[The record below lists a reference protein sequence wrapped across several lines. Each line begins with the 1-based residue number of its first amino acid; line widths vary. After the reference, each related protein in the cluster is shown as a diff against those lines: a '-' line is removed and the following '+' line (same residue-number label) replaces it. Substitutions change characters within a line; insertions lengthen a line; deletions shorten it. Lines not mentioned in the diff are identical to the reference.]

1 MNYYL
6 AVDIGAS
13 SGRHILS
20 WLEDG
25 RMHTREVYRFDNGIE
40 RKDGELCWNHD
51 RLFNEIV
58 KGMAI
63 CKDIGMIPAS
73 VGIDTWGVDFV
84 LLDGNDNVIGNTISY
99 RDDRTQGMDVK
110 VSAVISERDLYHRTG
125 NQKAMYNT
133 IYQLMSLKCFHPD
146 YLEKAESLLF
156 TPDYFSYMLC
166 GVKKNEYTIA
176 STSQLLDAVSC
187 NWDKELIEMLG
198 FPGRI
203 FNEIVMPGTVLGKL
217 RTSVAERVGY
227 ECNVIAVTGHDTASA
242 FLAVPTI
249 EEKSVFVS
257 SGTWSLMGVERLTA
271 DCSDA
276 AMKHNM
282 ASEGGYNRR
291 YRFLKNIMGMW
302 MIQSVKK
309 ESGTTLSYAQ
319 ICDKASHT
327 SIDSTVD
334 CYDERFLAPESM
346 IDEIANACEESGQQI
361 PADLYETANVVYKSL
376 AKCYASTIAEIEEL
390 TGEHYT
396 CINIVG
402 GGSNAEYLNRL
413 TAQYTGRTVYAGPS
427 EATAIGNLA
436 VQMISS
442 GEFANEA
449 AVRRCIFD
457 SYGVN
462 KYE

>member
-51 RLFNEIV
+51 RLFNEIG

-84 LLDGNDNVIGNTISY
+84 LLDGNDNVIGNTVSY

-187 NWDKELIEMLG
+187 NWDKELVEMLG

-217 RTSVAERVGY
+217 RTSVAERVGF

-346 IDEIANACEESGQQI
+346 INEIAKACEESGQQV
-361 PADLYETANVVYKSL
+361 PADLYETANVVYKPCKML
-376 AKCYASTIAEIEEL
+376 CFDD
-390 TGEHYT
+390 
-396 CINIVG
+396 C
-402 GGSNAEYLNRL
+402 
-413 TAQYTGRTVYAGPS
+413 
-427 EATAIGNLA
+427 GN
-436 VQMISS
+436 
-442 GEFANEA
+442 
-449 AVRRCIFD
+449 
-457 SYGVN
+457 
-462 KYE
+462 

>member
-1 MNYYL
+1 MNHYL

-20 WLEDG
+20 WHEDG

-84 LLDGNDNVIGNTISY
+84 LLDGNDNVIGNTVSY

-110 VSAVISERDLYHRTG
+110 VSAVISPPGVNHRTG

-346 IDEIANACEESGQQI
+346 IDEIAKACEESGQQI

-390 TGEHYT
+390 TAEHYT
-396 CINIVG
+396 
-402 GGSNAEYLNRL
+402 
-413 TAQYTGRTVYAGPS
+413 
-427 EATAIGNLA
+427 
-436 VQMISS
+436 
-442 GEFANEA
+442 
-449 AVRRCIFD
+449 
-457 SYGVN
+457 
-462 KYE
+462 

>member
-84 LLDGNDNVIGNTISY
+84 LLDGNDNVIGNT
-99 RDDRTQGMDVK
+99 
-110 VSAVISERDLYHRTG
+110 YHRTG

-346 IDEIANACEESGQQI
+346 INEIAKACEESGQQI

-449 AVRRCIFD
+449 AARRCIFD

>member
-1 MNYYL
+1 MKYYL

-25 RMHTREVYRFDNGIE
+25 RMHTRDVYRFDNGIE

-51 RLFNEIV
+51 RLFKEIV
-58 KGMAI
+58 KGMSI

-84 LLDGNDNVIGNTISY
+84 LLDRNDNVIGNAVSY
-99 RDDRTQGMDVK
+99 RDDRTRGMDDK
-110 VSAVISERDLYHRTG
+110 VSAIISERDLYHRTG

-133 IYQLMSLKCFHPD
+133 IYQLMSLKCTHPD
-146 YLEKAESLLF
+146 YLDRAESLLF
-156 TPDYFSYMLC
+156 TPDYFSFLLC

-176 STSQLLDAVSC
+176 STSQLLDAAKC

-198 FPGRI
+198 FPDRI
-203 FNEIVMPGTVLGKL
+203 FNEIVMPGTVLGRL
-217 RTSVAERVGY
+217 TAPVAERVGY

-309 ESGTTLSYAQ
+309 ESGTPLSYAQ
-319 ICDKASHT
+319 ICDEASHT
-327 SIDSTVD
+327 SIDSTLD

-346 IDEIANACEESGQQI
+346 ITEIAKACKESGQQV

-376 AKCYASTIAEIEEL
+376 AKCYASTIAEIEDL

-436 VQMISS
+436 VQMITS
-442 GEFANEA
+442 GEFADEGA
-449 AVRRCIFD
+449 ARRCIFD

>member
-1 MNYYL
+1 MNHYL

-84 LLDGNDNVIGNTISY
+84 LLDGNDNVIGNTVSY

-346 IDEIANACEESGQQI
+346 IDEIAKACEESGQQI
-361 PADLYETANVVYKSL
+361 PADLYETLMLYTKALQNVMLRRLRKSKNL
-376 AKCYASTIAEIEEL
+376 QV
-390 TGEHYT
+390 
-396 CINIVG
+396 NIIP
-402 GGSNAEYLNRL
+402 ALIL
-413 TAQYTGRTVYAGPS
+413 S
-427 EATAIGNLA
+427 EAVPMRNI
-436 VQMISS
+436 
-442 GEFANEA
+442 
-449 AVRRCIFD
+449 
-457 SYGVN
+457 
-462 KYE
+462 

>member
-51 RLFNEIV
+51 KLFNEIV

-84 LLDGNDNVIGNTISY
+84 LLDGNDNVIGNTVSY

-203 FNEIVMPGTVLGKL
+203 LMKSSCPEPFLENLGLRWPNAWDMNVM
-217 RTSVAERVGY
+217 
-227 ECNVIAVTGHDTASA
+227 
-242 FLAVPTI
+242 
-249 EEKSVFVS
+249 
-257 SGTWSLMGVERLTA
+257 SL
-271 DCSDA
+271 
-276 AMKHNM
+276 
-282 ASEGGYNRR
+282 
-291 YRFLKNIMGMW
+291 
-302 MIQSVKK
+302 
-309 ESGTTLSYAQ
+309 
-319 ICDKASHT
+319 
-327 SIDSTVD
+327 
-334 CYDERFLAPESM
+334 P
-346 IDEIANACEESGQQI
+346 
-361 PADLYETANVVYKSL
+361 
-376 AKCYASTIAEIEEL
+376 
-390 TGEHYT
+390 
-396 CINIVG
+396 
-402 GGSNAEYLNRL
+402 
-413 TAQYTGRTVYAGPS
+413 
-427 EATAIGNLA
+427 
-436 VQMISS
+436 
-442 GEFANEA
+442 
-449 AVRRCIFD
+449 
-457 SYGVN
+457 
-462 KYE
+462 

>member
-1 MNYYL
+1 MNHYL

-84 LLDGNDNVIGNTISY
+84 LLDGNDNVIGNTVSY

-133 IYQLMSLKCFHPD
+133 IYQLMSLKFFHPD

-249 EEKSVFVS
+249 EERSVFVS

-334 CYDERFLAPESM
+334 CPD
-346 IDEIANACEESGQQI
+346 
-361 PADLYETANVVYKSL
+361 
-376 AKCYASTIAEIEEL
+376 
-390 TGEHYT
+390 
-396 CINIVG
+396 
-402 GGSNAEYLNRL
+402 
-413 TAQYTGRTVYAGPS
+413 TV
-427 EATAIGNLA
+427 IH
-436 VQMISS
+436 
-442 GEFANEA
+442 F
-449 AVRRCIFD
+449 RCIQLLEHLAFHRNPR
-457 SYGVN
+457 VL
-462 KYE
+462 

>member
-20 WLEDG
+20 WLDDG

-51 RLFNEIV
+51 RLFEEIV
-58 KGMAI
+58 KGMSI
-63 CKDIGMIPAS
+63 CKEIGMIPAS

-84 LLDGNDNVIGNTISY
+84 LLDRNDNVIGNTVSY
-99 RDDRTQGMDVK
+99 RDDRTRGMDDK

-133 IYQLMSLKCFHPD
+133 IYQLMSLKCAHPD
-146 YLEKAESLLF
+146 YLERAESLLF
-156 TPDYFSYMLC
+156 TPDYFSFMLC
-166 GVKKNEYTIA
+166 GIKKNEYTIA
-176 STSQLLDAVSC
+176 STSQLLDAAQC

-198 FPGRI
+198 FPERI
-203 FNEIVMPGTVLGKL
+203 FNEIVMSGTVLGKL
-217 RTSVAERVGY
+217 KTSVAERVGY

-249 EEKSVFVS
+249 EDKSVFVS

-309 ESGTTLSYAQ
+309 ESGTPLSYAQ
-319 ICDKASHT
+319 ICDEASHT

-346 IDEIANACEESGQQI
+346 INEIAKACEESGQQI
-361 PADLYETANVVYKSL
+361 PSGLYETANVVYKSL

-413 TAQYTGRTVYAGPS
+413 TARYTGRTVYAGPS

-436 VQMISS
+436 VQMITS
-442 GEFANEA
+442 GEFADEGA
-449 AVRRCIFD
+449 ARRCIFD

>member
-51 RLFNEIV
+51 ILFNEIV

-84 LLDGNDNVIGNTISY
+84 LLDGNDNVIGNTVSY

-125 NQKAMYNT
+125 NQKVMYNT

-198 FPGRI
+198 LPDRI

-217 RTSVAERVGY
+217 TTSVAERVGY

-271 DCSDA
+271 DCSNA

-327 SIDSTVD
+327 YIDSTVD

-346 IDEIANACEESGQQI
+346 IDEIAKACEESGQQV
-361 PADLYETANVVYKSL
+361 PANLYETANVVYKSL

-390 TGEHYT
+390 TDEHYT

-436 VQMISS
+436 VQMITS
-442 GEFANEA
+442 GEFADESA
-449 AVRRCIFD
+449 ARRCIFD